1 MQYKLYTL
9 ILFFFVS
16 IYGNSLQ
23 AQYCTP
29 HFLVGCMPPT
39 DANIH
44 TLSIIGEGSGSIY
57 LTAPGCP
64 LTGYTDLTTDTITFN
79 SGITYY
85 GHISTDASP
94 GLNVQMYIDFN
105 DNGIFELSETVA
117 GMNVIATYPDSSNFS
132 ISIPA
137 SASAGA
143 HRMRV
148 IITDSAD
155 AVYPAIDPC
164 AMSGSA
170 NYTYG
175 AVHDYTVLVESSCP
189 PAASSYINGITSTS
203 AVASIITT
211 PTTATATTTL
221 QYQYLLDTTTSF
233 SAAIHADTAASLY
246 FTGLTPSTT
255 YYFFV
260 RDSCPSGGY
269 SAWVTDTF
277 TTYPVCPPPF
287 SIATFNILDS
297 SASISWVPNNV
308 SSTRGYEY
316 AVNLEPTDPITPE
329 TTGTTDT
336 VANIGGLIPFTKYY
350 IHVRDSCADVDNF
363 SAWIIDSFTTLP
375 PCTLPVFLTTTNISD
390 SGATLAWT
398 TGGASGDGF
407 NYAINASVGTPPA
420 TYITATDTFII
431 ANGLTPSTTYYI
443 HVRDSC
449 GPGYL
454 SAWVTSSFTTQPL
467 PCPGPVLTAS
477 SISDS
482 SAAITWLSFTGGAM
496 SNGSQY
502 IINTSATDTAGTT
515 IATTDTFIHATGLL
529 PATTYYVHVR
539 DSCVPTGNFS
549 FWSTLP
555 VTTLTLC
562 TIPSLLMANSVTD
575 SSAIINWYLDSTSL
589 GLGYQYVIDTSAG
602 DPTISGTAT
611 TDSFVN
617 AGGLNPATT
626 YYVHVRDSCGP
637 GYLSAW
643 VTISFTTL
651 PLPCPLPLIAAD
663 SISDS
668 SAVITWTTDST
679 GATSTGYQYTVNTSA
694 ASPSG
699 SGTATADTVAN
710 ATGLLPGTVYYAHV
724 RDSCGPGDF
733 SAWVTTSFT
742 TLPLCLPPTAV
753 SASGIS
759 YTTATINWTGSS
771 GYSEFQVNAAA
782 ADTTGISSVTTTTS
796 ASIAGLL
803 PGTTYYFHV
812 RDSCG
817 PGDYSA
823 WITIS
828 FTTADESVA
837 NTNNPLFSV
846 TTYPNPAKSIVNV
859 RIAGKQT
866 QKAGAVITD
875 INGKIITTVD
885 VTGDTFSI
893 DLSTYPVGIYVLRYT
908 DSLHTQ
914 TVKITKE

>member
-1 MQYKLYTL
+1 MKLL
-9 ILFFFVS
+9 LKIFIHICALFFF
-16 IYGNSLQ
+16 LHAAQ
-23 AQYCTP
+23 AQYCFP
-29 HFLVGCMPPT
+29 VFASGCIPPISA
-39 DANIH
+39 DMNIFM
-44 TLSIIGEGSGSIY
+44 LNGEGASSIIDTASGCPASGYVGEIADTVMLNQGSSYTAFINSNASIGINVQVFIDFDDNGSFEASENAGGRNGIV
-57 LTAPGCP
+57 TAP
-64 LTGYTDLTTDTITFN
+64 DTCFF
-79 SGITYY
+79 
-85 GHISTDASP
+85 
-94 GLNVQMYIDFN
+94 L
-105 DNGIFELSETVA
+105 
-117 GMNVIATYPDSSNFS
+117 
-132 ISIPA
+132 ISIPFTA
-137 SASAGA
+137 PAGA

-164 AMSGSA
+164 AMLGSA

-316 AVNLEPTDPITPE
+316 AVNIEPTDPITPE

-454 SAWVTSSFTTQPL
+454 SAWVTSSFTTLPL

-482 SAAITWLSFTGGAM
+482 SAAITWLSFSGGAM

-502 IINTSATDTAGTT
+502 IINTAATDTAGTT
-515 IATTDTFIHATGLL
+515 TTTTDTFIHATGLL
-529 PATTYYVHVR
+529 PGTTYYVHLR

-549 FWSTLP
+549 FWSTIP

-562 TIPSLLMANSVTD
+562 TLPALLTANSVTD

-617 AGGLNPATT
+617 AGGLNPATA

-651 PLPCPLPLIAAD
+651 PFPCPLPLIAAD

-699 SGTATADTVAN
+699 SGTATTDTVAN